1 MSWLNLILLLLKVA
15 DKLFA
20 HLHDSRLLKAG
31 EDKQVAK
38 ALTEMSA
45 RSTTLKE
52 VEEKFGKMS
61 IEDIKK
67 YLNEEG
73 DYRD

>member
-20 HLHDSRLLKAG
+20 HLHDSKMMQAG
-31 EDKQVAK
+31 EDRQVAK
-38 ALTEMSA
+38 ALTQMSA
-45 RSTTLKE
+45 RSTTIKE
-52 VEEKFGKMS
+52 IEEQFGKMS

-67 YLNEEG
+67 YLDQEG